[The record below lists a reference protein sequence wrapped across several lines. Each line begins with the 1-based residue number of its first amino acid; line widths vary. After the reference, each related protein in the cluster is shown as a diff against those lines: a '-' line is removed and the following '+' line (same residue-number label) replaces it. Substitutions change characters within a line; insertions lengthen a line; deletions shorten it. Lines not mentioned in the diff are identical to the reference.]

1 MKKTSTTNILA
12 KIFKKT
18 PEKKVKKKTKPKVA
32 KKSTP
37 PKAKV
42 VKKNIPVKKTKTKKV
57 TATKIKKNLK
67 TVSKKAAPEK
77 VEIKTDNLRIS
88 KSNEVKPE
96 IKKVKKQETE
106 KREYKVKDYVV
117 YPKHGVGQITEFKK
131 INIGGI
137 DVETYVLKFE
147 KDKANGMVPVNKQSH
162 LRPLATINQVN
173 KCISILKS
181 KPKIKRSM
189 WSRRAQEYEAKISSG
204 KIYELAEVVR
214 DLNKGDDLMVD
225 QSYSERQLFEK
236 AYERILSEF
245 QIVMGVSLEDT
256 QKKLDKALKRN
267 LEGQPKTIA
276 APTKIKDPAA
286 DPDADSVQITD
297 TENLTSGDQLQAVER
312 VLKRTRGIASYEIIS
327 EKKLIGLLEPWL
339 GTGNVTADLPIPVMI
354 DVILNPEK
362 RFNEKGLR
370 IELSAVAPGA
380 KLDTHGRWRQNLE
393 RGLQTMRIL
402 AGLILMLVTI
412 ATATVIIF
420 ATRAGLGTNKETVEV
435 LHLIGAHDKFISR
448 QFERQFLT
456 LSLLS
461 CIIGYGAAAGIFH
474 MLFILMTDME
484 DMQFYLLL
492 LGVPFLSILM
502 TWLIIRNFV
511 IRTLAKAL

>member
-18 PEKKVKKKTKPKVA
+18 PEKKVKKKTKVKVV
-32 KKSTP
+32 KKSTA

-42 VKKNIPVKKTKTKKV
+42 VKKTKATKV
-57 TATKIKKNLK
+57 AITKIKKNLK
-67 TVSKKAAPEK
+67 TVSKKATPVK

-106 KREYKVKDYVV
+106 KKEYKVKDYVV

-267 LEGQPKTIA
+267 LEGQAQAKAIAA
-276 APTKIKDPAA
+276 APTKLIEPEASEAETTTD
-286 DPDADSVQITD
+286 TD
-297 TENLTSGDQLQAVER
+297 TED
-312 VLKRTRGIASYEIIS
+312 
-327 EKKLIGLLEPWL
+327 
-339 GTGNVTADLPIPVMI
+339 
-354 DVILNPEK
+354 
-362 RFNEKGLR
+362 
-370 IELSAVAPGA
+370 
-380 KLDTHGRWRQNLE
+380 
-393 RGLQTMRIL
+393 
-402 AGLILMLVTI
+402 
-412 ATATVIIF
+412 
-420 ATRAGLGTNKETVEV
+420 
-435 LHLIGAHDKFISR
+435 
-448 QFERQFLT
+448 
-456 LSLLS
+456 
-461 CIIGYGAAAGIFH
+461 
-474 MLFILMTDME
+474 
-484 DMQFYLLL
+484 
-492 LGVPFLSILM
+492 
-502 TWLIIRNFV
+502 
-511 IRTLAKAL
+511 